1 MQNQN
6 PFAQFTQNNP
16 FAQFVQNNPFAEQM
30 KSYSE
35 FKSPNFDVNQMF
47 SFSRRN
53 AEAFSAASSVMVES
67 MQNVSRNQAENF
79 RTNVEEML
87 KTAKEMMGS
96 GSPEINTTRQAE
108 LAKSLFEA
116 SFKNMREASEAM
128 TKSVFEASDV
138 LNKRAAESLDEIST
152 MSKAA

>member
-108 LAKSLFEA
+108 FMTQMATVCTTQPIQMDKPIRSICSLA
-116 SFKNMREASEAM
+116 
-128 TKSVFEASDV
+128 
-138 LNKRAAESLDEIST
+138 
-152 MSKAA
+152 